1 MSFSKRPGRNTP
13 QCYTK
18 PLDSLKNWN
27 NHFFWVDER
36 VFPTVVDWRTNAPKD
51 GMPATGTYSLEAV
64 RVLDTH
70 RTPIQKQPEMLLC
83 LVGISRRYYLGDEVY
98 PIFLHDDDRERSP
111 LDFAHEV
118 GASDQGAAASEIPSS
133 EDVPTTVASGGLI
146 FQGEGSTVPV
156 ESYHTLTDKAAFTGV
171 NVKHGGAATTVTS
184 LDAGQGSG
192 NIDKTPSMHYDLPL
206 PRVNILGSDLDFED
220 VYFVKELKFNLF
232 SVSQMCDKKNNVLFT
247 NTKCLVLSSN
257 FKLHDKNQILLRV
270 PRRNNM
276 YSVDMKNIIPK
287 ESLTYLVAKATLDE
301 SMLCHRWLG
310 HINFKNINKLVKDNL
325 VRGLPL
331 KHFEND
337 QTCVAC
343 LKGKQHKA
351 SCKQKIHNSTTQPL
365 FMLHMDL
372 FGYTFVSSL
381 VKKKYCLVVTDD
393 YSRFAWVFFLATKDE
408 TSFILKKFIT
418 EIENLVD
425 KKVKVIRRDNGTEF
439 KNSVLNDFCVMK
451 ADSKLPT
458 TFWAE
463 AVNIACYVQ
472 NKVLVV
478 KPHNKTP
485 YELFRGRSPALSFM
499 KPFGCH
505 VTILNTLDHLG
516 KFDGK
521 VDEGYFVGYSMHSK
535 AFRVYNIRTKI
546 VEENLHIE
554 FLDDN
559 PIVAGAGP
567 KWLFDID
574 MLTDEGYFVGYSMH
588 SKAFRVYNIRTK
600 IVEENLHIEFLEDN
614 PIVAGAGPKWL
625 FDIDMLIESM
635 NYVSVIVGTNSNDFV
650 GTEEHIGQGH
660 SSKETRSIQDYNLM
674 PLWKDGSLFDSS
686 SKNPTIDEPQS
697 SCDAKNK
704 DDKCVNKDSG
714 IDVREKYANSINDV
728 NIVGPSINTASTN
741 FDTGSLN
748 INNVSPTVS
757 TASPEANHVDFLGD
771 QSEGDMSNI
780 NTTYQVHSTLNTR
793 IHKDHSLDLMI
804 GDVQSGVMTRKM
816 AKTTHKQ
823 GFIKAIQEELLQF
836 KLQKEEGID
845 YDEVFAPVARI
856 EEVYVCQPPGFEDP
870 DHLDKV
876 YKAVKALY
884 GFHQAPRAWY
894 KTLAK
899 YLLGNGFHR
908 GKIDQ
913 TLFIKRQNG
922 DILLVQVYVDDAIF

>member
-98 PIFLHDDDRERSP
+98 PIFLHDDDRAATDSSGVPSTIERSP

-276 YSVDMKNIIPK
+276 YSVDMKNIVPK
-287 ESLTYLVAKATLDE
+287 ESLTCLVAKATLDE
-301 SMLCHRWLG
+301 SMLCH
-310 HINFKNINKLVKDNL
+310 
-325 VRGLPL
+325 
-331 KHFEND
+331 
-337 QTCVAC
+337 
-343 LKGKQHKA
+343 
-351 SCKQKIHNSTTQPL
+351 
-365 FMLHMDL
+365 
-372 FGYTFVSSL
+372 SL

-425 KKVKVIRRDNGTEF
+425 KKVK
-439 KNSVLNDFCVMK
+439 
-451 ADSKLPT
+451 
-458 TFWAE
+458 
-463 AVNIACYVQ
+463 

-823 GFIKAIQEELLQF
+823 GFISTVYEEKTHEDLNTCL
-836 KLQKEEGID
+836 
-845 YDEVFAPVARI
+845 FA
-856 EEVYVCQPPGFEDP
+856 CF
-870 DHLDKV
+870 LS
-876 YKAVKALY
+876 
-884 GFHQAPRAWY
+884 
-894 KTLAK
+894 
-899 YLLGNGFHR
+899 
-908 GKIDQ
+908 
-913 TLFIKRQNG
+913 
-922 DILLVQVYVDDAIF
+922 